1 MSRRPITGIIAGR
14 PDRMHPKLTPAQR
27 KRQMEIARAQ
37 RASFPR
43 RGRIPTDK
51 YYQDIIN
58 AARDRGSYRRPTYGE
73 TYGQRIVDRLNGNR
87 SSGSGNFGFR
97 RAPGARYQRQAPV
110 RGKLTGPDMQRA
122 REAGMTP
129 DEWLASRGRGRGSQT
144 TSGFWAGDKSRGIP
158 GEWDHLKGD
167 GRSRSRRRRR
177 GGRMR
182 EDGPG
187 RYGRR
192 RPTGRDRVI
201 DGGWDRGGRVLDDPA
216 PSRRRRKRKDSKK
229 KKRRRSSK
237 TIPVSRRRVEQVFNR
252 YAPRAPRDNSRYRR
266 DFYGQNRSD
275 VDYSRFRRDFFGHNL
290 RRKPRRFDFRRRI
303 GPSNYQR

>member
-73 TYGQRIVDRLNGNR
+73 TYGQRIVDRLNGKR

-97 RAPGARYQRQAPV
+97 RAPGARYQRQEPV

-158 GEWDHLKGD
+158 GKWDGWKAPTKDPRGSIFQGPTVTPGEIPGKDISGQLPGPQMPGK
-167 GRSRSRRRRR
+167 RW
-177 GGRMR
+177 GGRR
-182 EDGPG
+182 TSNP
-187 RYGRR
+187 YR
-192 RPTGRDRVI
+192 RPTG
-201 DGGWDRGGRVLDDPA
+201 G
-216 PSRRRRKRKDSKK
+216 SRRPTNRPRPSSRGQVSGFVDPYAMA
-229 KKRRRSSK
+229 RRRGYQGSK
-237 TIPVSRRRVEQVFNR
+237 EEWLGTQAGER
-252 YAPRAPRDNSRYRR
+252 
-266 DFYGQNRSD
+266 
-275 VDYSRFRRDFFGHNL
+275 
-290 RRKPRRFDFRRRI
+290 
-303 GPSNYQR
+303 YQRQRDAGVMW